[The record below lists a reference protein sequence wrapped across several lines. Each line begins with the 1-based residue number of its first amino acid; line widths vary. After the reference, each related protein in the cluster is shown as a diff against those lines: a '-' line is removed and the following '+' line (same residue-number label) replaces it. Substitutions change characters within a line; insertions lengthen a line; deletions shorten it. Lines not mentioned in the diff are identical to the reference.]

1 MKKILFYSLSY
12 IFLSN
17 HSEFNQNNFLYNQKN
32 NRVIIIG
39 HIILTN
45 LEKDNVLKKQKYN
58 KKP

>member
-17 HSEFNQNNFLYNQKN
+17 HSEFNQNNFLYNQEN